1 MPDFWVKAIEGHPML
16 AQIITDKDKP
26 IIKHVT
32 KVIASKVEEPSPML
46 TIEMVFSDNEYFN
59 NNSLTFTTREQKEGN
74 KTEEVIG
81 QIINW
86 KEGMDVT
93 KKKIKKK

>member
-1 MPDFWVKAIEGHPML
+1 
-16 AQIITDKDKP
+16 
-26 IIKHVT
+26 
-32 KVIASKVEEPSPML
+32 ML
-46 TIEMVFSDNEYFN
+46 TIEFLFSANEFFN
-59 NNSLTFTTREQKEGN
+59 NNSLKVITREQKDGG